1 LTPRHSSIATDE
13 QKEISLLREQSV
25 EELQGSREQTIL
37 RLRLLWNNRGL
48 IARVFL
54 WSLLVSTVVALLI
67 PNRYEA
73 TTQLM
78 PPDGQSG
85 NSLAMLSALMGT
97 SRGATGGGLA
107 SLAGDVVGLKSSGA
121 LFIGVIKSRTVEDR
135 LIQQFD
141 LGRVYH
147 ATKMED
153 IREALANRTDVS
165 EDRKSGIIKL
175 TLTDKD
181 PKRAAAMAQAYVNEL
196 DRLVAQ
202 VSTSSARRERMF
214 LEDRLNTVK
223 QDLSSAEH
231 NFSDFASK
239 NTAID
244 IPQQAKAMVEAAA
257 RLQGE
262 LMVAESGL
270 RGLEAIYTDQ
280 NVRVRAMR
288 ARVSELQD
296 QLQKLGGDASTSAD
310 TQPGDSNP
318 MYPSIRKLPVLG
330 VTYADL
336 YRQTKIQ
343 ETVYELLTQ
352 QYELA
357 KVQEAKEIP
366 SVKVLDVA
374 SVPTKKSF
382 PHRGL
387 LILAGIFSAMACTC
401 LFLIGKEQWE
411 SIDPSDSGKQLVQEV
426 MEVTRQGIVRLSPES
441 SRLRRWILTQDIG
454 KETDVNPG
462 DAPVDEQTADPTERS
477 RGARNS
483 P

>member
-1 LTPRHSSIATDE
+1 VL
-13 QKEISLLREQSV
+13 
-25 EELQGSREQTIL
+25 
-37 RLRLLWNNRGL
+37 
-48 IARVFL
+48 
-54 WSLLVSTVVALLI
+54 STLVALLI

-78 PPDGQSG
+78 PPDSQSG
-85 NSLAMLSALMGT
+85 NGLAMISALMGAG
-97 SRGATGGGLA
+97 RGATGGGLT
-107 SLAGDVVGLKSSGA
+107 SLAGDVMGLKSSGA
-121 LFIGVIKSRTVEDR
+121 LFMGVIKSRTVQDR

-141 LGRVYH
+141 LGHVYH
-147 ATKMED
+147 ASKMED

-175 TLTDKD
+175 TVTDRD

-202 VSTSSARRERMF
+202 VSTSSARRERVF
-214 LEDRLNTVK
+214 LEERLNTVK
-223 QDLSSAEH
+223 QELGSAEH

-244 IPQQAKAMVEAAA
+244 IPAQAKAMVEAAA

-288 ARVSELQD
+288 ARVNELQD
-296 QLQKLGGDASTSAD
+296 QLQKLGGDGSTSAGS
-310 TQPGDSNP
+310 QPGDSNP

-336 YRQTKIQ
+336 YRQAKIQ

-374 SVPTKKSF
+374 TVPTKKSF

-387 LILAGIFSAMACTC
+387 LILAGILSAMVCTC

-411 SIDPSDSGKQLVQEV
+411 NTESDSGKQLVQEV
-426 MEVTRQGIVRLSPES
+426 MDTTRREIVRHIPED
-441 SRLRRWILTQDIG
+441 SRLRRWIPGQDIRR
-454 KETDVNPG
+454 EEDINSG
-462 DAPVDEQTADPTERS
+462 DTTAAEKPNDPTERS
-477 RGARNS
+477 RVARNS